1 MTRSMTN
8 GVLDRRNTL
17 YAFAL
22 AMANDGAQV
31 PVDILTDLLV
41 EGVDVSKLT
50 ASEPK
55 GEADDE

>member
-1 MTRSMTN
+1 MTN